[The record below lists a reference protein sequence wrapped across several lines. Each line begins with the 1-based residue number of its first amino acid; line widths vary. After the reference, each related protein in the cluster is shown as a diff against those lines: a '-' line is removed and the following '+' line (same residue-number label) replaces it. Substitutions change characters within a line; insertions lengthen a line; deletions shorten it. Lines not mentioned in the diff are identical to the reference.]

1 MTTRTRFAAC
11 CDVGGTKALLGL
23 VSEDGAI
30 LARERYLLGEDREPA
45 ALAGEIVGRLRS
57 LAEHSGLPWEDAVG
71 VGCSAAIMG
80 DIQGGMIYAAPNM
93 LPDHRNVPFCDM
105 LQAAAGLPAMIEMD
119 AYAAALGESW
129 RGVGAGVDYFVYV
142 VVGTGIGAG
151 ILQHGQ
157 VFRGWSGTAG
167 EFGHAT
173 LDPNGPLCNC
183 GRYGCL
189 EALASGPA
197 IAARARGA
205 VTQGR
210 RTSLSAVAPITTEAV
225 FQAARQGDDV
235 AREVVAHT
243 VEYLAIGLSNLVHLL
258 NPRRIGLGG
267 GVIHG
272 GADLILEPL
281 RRETAARCGPW
292 VDTNRLDIVTA
303 VLGEDAPLLGVARK
317 IWAAVEDRP
326 ISSTEIPT

>member
-1 MTTRTRFAAC
+1 MTTFTAFAAC

-23 VSEDGAI
+23 VSERGDI
-30 LARERYLLGEDREPA
+30 LARERYLLGEDREPVLLA
-45 ALAGEIVGRLRS
+45 AEIVGRLKMQ
-57 LAEHSGLPWEDAVG
+57 AERSGLAWEYAVG
-71 VGCSAAIMG
+71 IGCSAAIMG
-80 DIQGGMIYAAPNM
+80 DIQSGVIYAAPNM
-93 LPDHRNVPFCDM
+93 LPNHRNVPFREM
-105 LQAAAGLPAMIEMD
+105 LRNASGRPAIIEMD

-129 RGVGAGVDYFVYV
+129 KGVGAGVDYFVYV
-142 VVGTGIGAG
+142 VVGTGVGAG
-151 ILQHGQ
+151 ILQQGQ

-173 LDPNGPLCNC
+173 IDPNGPLCNC

-197 IAARARGA
+197 IAARAQGA

-210 RTSLSAVAPITTEAV
+210 RTSLRSVMPITTETV
-225 FQAARQGDDV
+225 FEAARQGDDV
-235 AREVVAHT
+235 AREVVART

-267 GVIHG
+267 GVIQG
-272 GADLILEPL
+272 GADLILESL

-292 VDTNRLDIVTA
+292 VDADRLDIVLA
-303 VLGEDAPLLGVARK
+303 VLGEDAPLLGVARN
-317 IWAAVEDRP
+317 IWAVVGAEP
-326 ISSTEIPT
+326 IPSAEIHA